1 LKLLLNLDVDE
12 RFANAVDST
21 LIQTAVERALKL
33 ERVRRNTEITVVI
46 TDDED
51 IRGINAEHRGIDE
64 ATDVLSFPLESS
76 EQQSFVAPPGQPRNL
91 GDIVV
96 SYERVLAQ
104 AAEYG
109 HSVSR
114 ELAYL
119 VTHGALHLL
128 GYDHEDEAQRT
139 RMREREEQVL
149 ADIPREPPTGQ

>member
-12 RFANAVDST
+12 RFVEAVDET
-21 LIQTAVERALKL
+21 LVRTVVERALKL
-33 ERVRRNTEITVVI
+33 ERIRRNSEVTVVI

-51 IRGINAEHRGIDE
+51 IRGINAEHRGVDE
-64 ATDVLSFPLESS
+64 ATDVLSFPLESAD
-76 EQQSFVAPPGQPRNL
+76 QQGFVAPPGQPRNL

-104 AAEYG
+104 AEEYG
-109 HSVSR
+109 HSASR

-119 VTHGALHLL
+119 VTHGTLHLL
-128 GYDHEDEAQRT
+128 GYDHEDDAQKL

-149 ADIPREPPTGQ
+149 SDLPRVALAE